1 MMNDEFC
8 EFVNVWCTLDQE
20 SMQYFFGKIVSV
32 MNKSVCDECKL
43 LSDFFYEFVN
53 VWWTIWSGICA
64 ISVSFRLPAKF
75 KHVVFCENSIQSKN
89 LRLIQCEY
97 LYMAI
102 TSFIINH
109 FWNRFVRWCPQTESI
124 SMVFVSFVNLSFV
137 IFIFVCSWIWY
148 SFLCIAGSDIHFCV

>member
-1 MMNDEFC
+1 MYGVHSIRNLC
-8 EFVNVWCTLDQE
+8 NI
-20 SMQYFFGKIVSV
+20 FFKGKIVSL

-43 LSDFFYEFVN
+43 LSDFFFIKFVN

-64 ISVSFRLPAKF
+64 IFVSFRLPAKF

-102 TSFIINH
+102 TSIVIDH
-109 FWNRFVRWCPQTESI
+109 FSFEYIVCLYTWTWSSVRSWIPQC
-124 SMVFVSFVNLSFV
+124 LHLFV
-137 IFIFVCSWIWY
+137 IMSTFKNFK
-148 SFLCIAGSDIHFCV
+148 F